1 VSGIEPKLLAGDA
14 DNPSDG
20 ASRLADGS
28 RMEEISQRARAV
40 RLMVLDVDGVL
51 TDGSLYYGPNGDEL
65 KVFNVR
71 DGHGLKMLKRSGV
84 ELAIITSR
92 RSRALELRA
101 ADLGI
106 ERLFQGVADKGA
118 AYVTLLAQLGL
129 EPAAAACMG
138 DDVVDLPLL
147 TRCALA
153 LTVPDAPEPVRQR
166 AHYVTR
172 AMGGHGAVREACEL
186 IMGAQNS
193 LERQIALHLTPPDS
207 AA

>member
-1 VSGIEPKLLAGDA
+1 VSSSEPRLLANDA
-14 DNPSDG
+14 DDVRPAG
-20 ASRLADGS
+20 GS
-28 RMEEISQRARAV
+28 RMDEILERARGV
-40 RLMVLDVDGVL
+40 RLAVFDVDGVL

-71 DGHGLKMLKRSGV
+71 DGHGLKMLKHSGV

-106 ERLFQGVADKGA
+106 ELLFQGVADKGI
-118 AYVTLLAQLGL
+118 AYAELLAQLGL

-153 LTVPDAPEPVRQR
+153 LTVPDAPEPVRR
-166 AHYVTR
+166 HAHYVTR
-172 AMGGHGAVREACEL
+172 AMGGHGAAREACEL
-186 IMGAQNS
+186 IMRAQNS
-193 LERQIALHLTPPDS
+193 LERQIAAPPGS

>member
-20 ASRLADGS
+20 ASRLADSS
-28 RMEEISQRARAV
+28 RMEEISRRARAV
-40 RLMVLDVDGVL
+40 QLMVLDVDGVL

-153 LTVPDAPEPVRQR
+153 LTVPDAPEPVRQC

-193 LERQIALHLTPPDS
+193 LERQIAVHLPPPDS

>member
-20 ASRLADGS
+20 ASRLADSS
-28 RMEEISQRARAV
+28 RMEEISRRARAV

-186 IMGAQNS
+186 IVGAQNS